1 MLKSAVR
8 GWLSIRRSVSLAERL
23 DPPAPAVPCVRCSS
37 HLLRAASVPADEYA
51 NFVEINKLKLQGRL
65 AWFIVPLI
73 IAVVCFTP
81 THPLCDMTLQLKSSF
96 NQAAL
101 FLDTLS
107 DYTCDAWSPVC
118 RSMSNYLAFAY
129 YLVFIAVLVEFYRI
143 YSAKGTVC
151 LITLGVSEWQ
161 FGLIA

>member
-1 MLKSAVR
+1 
-8 GWLSIRRSVSLAERL
+8 
-23 DPPAPAVPCVRCSS
+23 
-37 HLLRAASVPADEYA
+37 
-51 NFVEINKLKLQGRL
+51 
-65 AWFIVPLI
+65 
-73 IAVVCFTP
+73 
-81 THPLCDMTLQLKSSF
+81 MTLQLKSSC

-143 YSAKGTVC
+143 YSAKGTSCLNSVC
-151 LITLGVSEWQ
+151 TSHSRS
-161 FGLIA
+161 GLTV